1 MATGSSAALSHRPR
15 AFIVDDSHIARY
27 ILSCELERLG
37 YEPEVAE
44 SAEAAFRRLGQPL
57 PDVIFMDHLLPGID
71 GLEAVSRLRGQAETS
86 KLPIIMY
93 TSQDGDEFA
102 ERARSVGADD
112 IYVKTADESKL
123 VGILEQLNL
132 LPSRPV
138 AATNGSN
145 VTPIRRQSPARE
157 QGSTVTR
164 EQLVRLLEP
173 SLEAHHSKLRQEL
186 LGEFAILER
195 YEERMRR
202 DLFARVETLS
212 RQTDQRLDRATR
224 AARTARRRRGKRLT
238 FAAASIA
245 ACLMLVS
252 ALGVR
257 LAWDTAARTDALQAV
272 TVSTLDVVRENSGTL
287 VELQETLDPRDA
299 LAARASTVSEA
310 QGALGPDVITPN
322 AATLLVDELQSLG
335 ILGPIRIETNG
346 GAFCVAASAT
356 GPLLVNTYGPLQN
369 CEQLPM
375 QITTRNVR
383 P

>member
-1 MATGSSAALSHRPR
+1 MATGTSAALSQRPR

-44 SAEAAFRRLGQPL
+44 SAEAAFRQLGQPW

-86 KLPIIMY
+86 ELPIIMY
-93 TSQDGDEFA
+93 TSQDSDEFA

-123 VGILEQLNL
+123 AGILEQLNL
-132 LPSRPV
+132 LPNRPV
-138 AATNGSN
+138 AAKSGSN
-145 VTPIRRQSPARE
+145 VTPIRRQSPARR
-157 QGSTVTR
+157 QKSTVTR
-164 EQLVRLLEP
+164 EQLARLLEP

-195 YEERMRR
+195 FEERMRR

-212 RQTDQRLDRATR
+212 RQTDQRLDRARR
-224 AARTARRRRGKRLT
+224 AARAARRRRGKRLT
-238 FAAASIA
+238 FAAASFA
-245 ACLMLVS
+245 ACMILIA

-272 TVSTLDVVRENSGTL
+272 TVSTLEAVQESSGTL
-287 VELQETLDPRDA
+287 VELQETLDAQSA
-299 LAARASTVSEA
+299 LAAAASTVSEA
-310 QGALGPDVITPN
+310 RGALGPDVFTPN
-322 AATLLVDELQSLG
+322 AATLLIDELQSLG

-346 GAFCVAASAT
+346 GAFCVSASAT
-356 GPLLVNTYGPLQN
+356 GPLLVNTYGPLQS

-375 QITTRNVR
+375 QLTTWNRR